1 MSENYDSELCVEKHR
16 RVDARLNLHDKRLND
31 HSDRLDKLEQRGAK
45 VDEKVEHLCDQIKSL
60 VSTLKWGMG
69 LLGASFLGLFIYL
82 LELHLK

>member
-1 MSENYDSELCVEKHR
+1 MSENYDAELCAEKHK
-16 RVDARLNLHDKRLND
+16 VIEDKLDLHNKRLND
-31 HSDRLDKLEQRGAK
+31 HSDRLDKLEQRGER
-45 VDEKVEHLCDQIKSL
+45 VDEKIENLCDQIKSL

>member
-1 MSENYDSELCVEKHR
+1 MSECYDAKLCEEKHK
-16 RVDARLNLHDKRLND
+16 RVDARLDLHDKRLNT
-31 HSDRLDKLEQRGAK
+31 HADRLDKLEQRGAK
-45 VDEKVEHLCDQIKSL
+45 VDEKIENLCDKIQSL